1 MKNQVVR
8 VNLNRMGF
16 TLVELLV
23 VIAIIGILIGLL
35 LPAVQA
41 AREAARRMQCTNN
54 LKQIGIATHNFH
66 DNKGFV
72 VPSFLPG
79 GNGGRLNFWS
89 LILPYMEQQNAYD
102 LLLKKTNNCANAIN
116 GTAWNAWSDSE
127 KKGLDLKIYF
137 CPSRRGENTLL
148 ENANIAGNSMDSG
161 RIFMGPQGDYA
172 FVSGS
177 TRKERADSP
186 WPGYNA
192 MWAMAN
198 YFAYTNGP
206 TPNTCSGP
214 IRMAE
219 GTATVWTGRDT
230 MAYWTDGT
238 SNQIIVGEKNIPQA
252 IIGKAWGHESE
263 NSFFPKNAGDTSW
276 EKNAYK
282 WECPDGSVLFTGST
296 AWAGMPAMRSY
307 NSGLAVGPNDRST
320 GDYYNDNVSRQWG
333 GAHPGVCNF
342 LFGDGSVRALSNTIP
357 TGTLFSSMDNAQN
370 GICTN
375 SILAK
380 LGHVADGNPVSL

>member
-1 MKNQVVR
+1 MSKKA
-8 VNLNRMGF
+8 F

-23 VIAIIGILIGLL
+23 VIAIIGIFIGLL

-54 LKQIGIATHNFH
+54 LKQIGIAVHNFH

-79 GNGGRLNFWS
+79 GGGGRLNFWS

-102 LLLKKTNNCANAIN
+102 LLLQKTNNLANAMS
-116 GTAWNAWSDSE
+116 GTVWNSWSESE

-137 CPSRRGENTLL
+137 CPSRRSENTLL
-148 ENANIAGNSMDSG
+148 VDADVTGNSLNNG

-177 TRKERADSP
+177 TRKERADNP
-186 WPGYNA
+186 WPPYNA

-198 YFAYTNGP
+198 YFFYSNVSGANDGP

-230 MAYWTDGT
+230 FAYWTDGT
-238 SNQIIVGEKNIPQA
+238 SNQIIVGEKNIPQV
-252 IIGKAWGHESE
+252 ILGKAWGHESQ
-263 NSFFPKNAGDTSW
+263 NLLFPKDTGTTNW
-276 EKNAYK
+276 EKNAY
-282 WECPDGSVLFTGST
+282 
-296 AWAGMPAMRSY
+296 
-307 NSGLAVGPNDRST
+307 
-320 GDYYNDNVSRQWG
+320 
-333 GAHPGVCNF
+333 
-342 LFGDGSVRALSNTIP
+342 
-357 TGTLFSSMDNAQN
+357 
-370 GICTN
+370 
-375 SILAK
+375 
-380 LGHVADGNPVSL
+380 